1 MTIHTVNSIWCW
13 PTCTSLKNNN
23 SFLDGDLFLEELG
36 KEMLRGL
43 DYRVTDVIM
52 PNITGL
58 DKAKGKQQST

>member
-1 MTIHTVNSIWCW
+1 
-13 PTCTSLKNNN
+13 
-23 SFLDGDLFLEELG
+23 
-36 KEMLRGL
+36 MLRGL